1 MILHV
6 QMPSGDGIYEVYVM
20 VGDEIQIE
28 PFEVDMSKNIGRD
41 LELPVKGSGIKLV
54 TIFVDG
60 EEYDTQLVDFDAE
73 GY

>member
-1 MILHV
+1 MC
-6 QMPSGDGIYEVYVM
+6 
-20 VGDEIQIE
+20 
-28 PFEVDMSKNIGRD
+28 KNIGRD

>member
-1 MILHV
+1 
-6 QMPSGDGIYEVYVM
+6 M
-20 VGDEIQIE
+20 VGGEIQIE